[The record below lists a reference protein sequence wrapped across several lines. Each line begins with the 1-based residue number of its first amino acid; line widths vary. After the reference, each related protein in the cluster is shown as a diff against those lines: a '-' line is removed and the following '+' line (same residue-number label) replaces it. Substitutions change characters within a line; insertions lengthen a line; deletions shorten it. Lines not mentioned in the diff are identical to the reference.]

1 MNENRHAYLFMVHRD
16 TYVLEKALQLIDDER
31 NDIYIHADARTTD
44 FHPDTYAALVRKS
57 ALYLVPRQRVNWA
70 AWSQAKVE
78 LDLLAYAGNKTYAY
92 YHLLSGNDLPLKS
105 QDDLHTFFDRHKGKE
120 FIGITN
126 ATAAWNR
133 YYYFFT
139 ETPFYRTSPV
149 LKLIVRKIIPGIQ
162 RLLGFDRW
170 RNTGFIPKW
179 NYTWFSITHDCVNY
193 LLDNRTFIEKHFRYS
208 HAPDECFLGTM
219 VYNDDSFRKKIYQ
232 INDAGLSSLRNISFR
247 EGKPTILTGSDL
259 SRLMRSDACFAR
271 KFDEHTDRE
280 VIDRLTNNI
289 YTKRTLFNNIEDEK

>member
-16 TYVLEKALQLIDDER
+16 TYVLGKALQLIDDER
-31 NDIYIHADARTTD
+31 NDIYIHADVRATD
-44 FHPDTYAALVRKS
+44 FHPDTYAAFVRKS
-57 ALYLVPRQRVNWA
+57 ALYFVHRQEVNWA

-78 LDLLAYAGNKTYAY
+78 LDMLMYAGKKRYAY

-105 QDDLHTFFDRHKGKE
+105 QDDLHTFFGRNKGSE

-126 ATAAWNR
+126 ATAVWNQ

-139 ETPFYRTSPV
+139 ETPFYRTSRF

-162 RLLGFDRW
+162 RLLGVDRW
-170 RNTGFIPKW
+170 KNTGFIPKW

-193 LLDNRTFIEKHFRYS
+193 LLNNRTFIEKHFRYS

-219 VYNDDSFRKKIYQ
+219 VYNDDNLRKKIYR
-232 INDAGLSSLRNISFR
+232 IDDAGLSSLRSINFK

-259 SRLMRSDACFAR
+259 NRLMHSDACFAR
-271 KFDEHTDRE
+271 KFDEHTDRQ
-280 VIDRLTNNI
+280 VIDQLIDNI
-289 YTKRTLFNNIEDEK
+289 HAKCTLYNKIKNEK